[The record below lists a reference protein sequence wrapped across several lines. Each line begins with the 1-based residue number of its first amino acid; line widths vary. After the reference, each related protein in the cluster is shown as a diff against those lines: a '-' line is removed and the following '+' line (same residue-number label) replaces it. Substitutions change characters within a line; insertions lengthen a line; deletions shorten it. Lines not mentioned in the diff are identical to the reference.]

1 MKHRA
6 AAPLYRERYRRGKD
20 PCWLTVTTR
29 ASQTRGVSPAR
40 AKGIEEARLLRVD
53 TAARIW
59 KRLSGAWRS
68 RLMKNERLLA
78 AASFAS
84 LPRRFHGIFTPIRD
98 TVARGGP
105 IGEPASSHSS
115 LLGRG
120 TELEELE
127 RERIMECFRDAISC
141 ANAACL
147 ARFVAYFYLPLR

>member
-1 MKHRA
+1 
-6 AAPLYRERYRRGKD
+6 
-20 PCWLTVTTR
+20 
-29 ASQTRGVSPAR
+29 
-40 AKGIEEARLLRVD
+40 
-53 TAARIW
+53 
-59 KRLSGAWRS
+59 
-68 RLMKNERLLA
+68 MKNERLLA

-98 TVARGGP
+98 TVTRGGP

>member
-1 MKHRA
+1 MALLSRNLDVKKICLRVGAVWVEIIRIKSRKSDSTKDKGRERERESEFEGIEHHWMKHRA

-68 RLMKNERLLA
+68 RLMKNECVCSPRHR
-78 AASFAS
+78 S
-84 LPRRFHGIFTPIRD
+84 LRYQDVSTAFSRRFATQ
-98 TVARGGP
+98 
-105 IGEPASSHSS
+105 
-115 LLGRG
+115 
-120 TELEELE
+120 
-127 RERIMECFRDAISC
+127 
-141 ANAACL
+141 
-147 ARFVAYFYLPLR
+147 